1 MLNRYRIGGILVL
14 IILLTLISCGQN
26 GRRAEDG
33 VTAHAVS
40 SDLVRTDEH
49 EDITWDLIQMAEH
62 DPALKAMLE
71 ESVAQAYRMN
81 PDPDTNPVSDLESYY
96 AFLDRCYL
104 CLPWEIHPVGKFS
117 SLYDQIDQGMGCLY
131 YVCNQPLK
139 ELEDK
144 GYYHN
149 SLMYHEP
156 FRSWFIQFL
165 SGSGAFLNTEA
176 SWCEEYYRTALAN
189 RIFIWTTAPMRVRRT
204 GRASTTS
211 LREG

>member
-104 CLPWEIHPVGKFS
+104 CLPWGSIRPES
-117 SLYDQIDQGMGCLY
+117 SALFTISSIRGWAASILCAI
-131 YVCNQPLK
+131 
-139 ELEDK
+139 
-144 GYYHN
+144 
-149 SLMYHEP
+149 SL
-156 FRSWFIQFL
+156 
-165 SGSGAFLNTEA
+165 
-176 SWCEEYYRTALAN
+176 
-189 RIFIWTTAPMRVRRT
+189 
-204 GRASTTS
+204 
-211 LREG
+211 